1 VIFSPLKKYIGEERD
16 KWLREHAAAMD
27 KNNFLAIYGRA
38 HVRALTVD
46 NIKAAFKK
54 TGVWPF
60 NPNVVTE
67 EMLAPSKETSC
78 EAKLPIPPDDPTVN
92 IIATMFQ
99 KLSMIKE
106 GQETDDVHNPT
117 SDTPAVAGS
126 SNLTKHDVINEAV
139 DGLSRSKLAHLI
151 SSTLTTSNDAMP
163 STLTQ
168 TITRSKPS
176 PLLLLQPKT
185 ETEILLMA
193 ALRESQE
200 ANDSLLNRNIALQ
213 AGNLLNEV
221 YCGNAKTALQTQET
235 KKKKVTGTLPDG
247 LARVLTADEFFEA
260 RVNLEKEQMNEAKA
274 KETRKDSRAAWKEA
288 KEVWQQSEN
297 ARIALRDQELAI
309 YEELKAAWEAE
320 NIGPGRGR
328 GRGRGGR
335 GRGARGHGVAAPEQ
349 SRLPKPMKPVIPKC
363 IPPPL
368 LKDFLAGNNQM
379 EGGSTSGND
388 DSAGGTGDDA
398 DNDNDDELGD

>member
-1 VIFSPLKKYIGEERD
+1 MIFSPLKKYIGEERD

-60 NPNVVTE
+60 NPNVVTK

-221 YCGNAKTALQTQET
+221 YCGNTKTALQTQET
-235 KKKKVTGTLPDG
+235 KKKKVTGTLQDG
-247 LARVLTADEFFEA
+247 LARVLTADESFEA

-349 SRLPKPMKPVIPKC
+349 SRLPKPMKPVIPKR

-388 DSAGGTGDDA
+388 DSAGRTGDNV